1 VKAVP
6 SGDCLVI
13 MAMTANRPGPPPEKS
28 LTLASL
34 IAPRLVLFFFLFFF
48 FLFFFFCMYYFL
60 VSWSALSICLFPTT
74 RLYHSHVDNFV
85 SFAW

>member
-1 VKAVP
+1 MKAVP

-34 IAPRLVLFFFLFFF
+34 IAPRLVLFFIFFF
-48 FLFFFFCMYYFL
+48 FFFGMHYFL
-60 VSWSALSICLFPTT
+60 VSWSALSIYLFPST
-74 RLYHSHVDNFV
+74 RLYHSRVDNFV